1 MGVLLSLSRFIDAM
15 NERLGWIANAA
26 ILVSCLVSAANAFSR
41 YAFNLS
47 SNAWLEI
54 QWYLFAVVVMLGTS
68 YVLRMNEHV
77 RVDLLYG
84 NVSPRVQ
91 LWIDLLGTIVFL
103 MPATLLLA
111 YMSWPLFTDSWRLQE
126 MSTNAGGLIRWPVKL
141 LLPLGFVLLSL
152 QGLSEIIKRA
162 AALRGYVRIDTRYE
176 RPVQ

>member
-1 MGVLLSLSRFIDAM
+1 MDVLLSLSRFIDAM

-26 ILVSCLVSAANAFSR
+26 ILVSCLVSAGNAFSR

-77 RVDLLYG
+77 RVDLVYG
-84 NVSPRVQ
+84 NVSPRAQ
-91 LWIDLLGTIVFL
+91 LWIDFLGTLVFL
-103 MPATLLLA
+103 LPATILLA
-111 YMSWPLFTDSWRLQE
+111 YMSWPLFTDSWKIQE
-126 MSTNAGGLIRWPVKL
+126 VSTNAGGLIRWPVKL
-141 LLPLGFVLLSL
+141 LLPLGFVLLTL
-152 QGLSEIIKRA
+152 QGVSEVIKRF

>member
-1 MGVLLSLSRFIDAM
+1 MDVLLSLSRFIDAM

-26 ILVSCLVSAANAFSR
+26 ILVSCLVSAGNAFSR

-77 RVDLLYG
+77 RVDLVYG
-84 NVSPRVQ
+84 NVSPRAQ
-91 LWIDLLGTIVFL
+91 LWIDFLGTLVFL
-103 MPATLLLA
+103 LPATILLA
-111 YMSWPLFTDSWRLQE
+111 YMSWPLFTDSWKIQE
-126 MSTNAGGLIRWPVKL
+126 VSTNAGGLIRWPVKL
-141 LLPLGFVLLSL
+141 LLPVGFALLTL
-152 QGLSEIIKRA
+152 QGVSELIKRF